1 MVDLPPVRAQSLVYE
16 LVTLRLFGD
25 EDIFL
30 RRLRRLCADT
40 SEGEPIAVHVMNEM
54 VNGILASEPRERL
67 ILTMMA
73 ERLEADTDRTGFED
87 GTPP

>member
-25 EDIFL
+25 EDLFIN
-30 RRLRRLCADT
+30 RLRRLCADT
-40 SEGEPIAVHVMNEM
+40 SEGEPMAVHVMNEM

-73 ERLEADTDRTGFED
+73 ERLESDVDRPGFD
-87 GTPP
+87 PGPPF